1 LFKVVWVAKFHP
13 DLTRAEGSRRWNEVH
28 GHLGLKVPGL
38 TGYVQNFCVG
48 TLEGIDSIDD
58 AGVSDGRPPFD
69 GYACEWHESNDAFQE
84 GLRSPEWKKVT
95 EDGKSLW
102 AKSSLEHMCAAIEQ
116 RTMRDGPHSAFKVAI
131 FFRFRPDLNRD
142 EASEYWLETHGRLAL
157 KVPGIDRY
165 VQNLV
170 VGAIDNKVG
179 VKNGPV
185 TYDGFSEVWFKDK
198 DAFESARRSAEWVNE
213 LTRDGDNVFEREV
226 MRKMSVIVEER
237 VLREE
242 PSD

>member
-1 LFKVVWVAKFHP
+1 MKRVLVIAYYFPPMGLSGVQRIARFVKYLPETGWAPTVLTVEPAGYFAFDEALLAELHRPEINIVRVASIDP
-13 DLTRAEGSRRWNEVH
+13 TRFFGKKSTVSLPAEGSRRWNEVH

-131 FFRFRPDLNRD
+131 FF
-142 EASEYWLETHGRLAL
+142 
-157 KVPGIDRY
+157 
-165 VQNLV
+165 
-170 VGAIDNKVG
+170 
-179 VKNGPV
+179 
-185 TYDGFSEVWFKDK
+185 
-198 DAFESARRSAEWVNE
+198 SA
-213 LTRDGDNVFEREV
+213 GD
-226 MRKMSVIVEER
+226 
-237 VLREE
+237 
-242 PSD
+242 PS